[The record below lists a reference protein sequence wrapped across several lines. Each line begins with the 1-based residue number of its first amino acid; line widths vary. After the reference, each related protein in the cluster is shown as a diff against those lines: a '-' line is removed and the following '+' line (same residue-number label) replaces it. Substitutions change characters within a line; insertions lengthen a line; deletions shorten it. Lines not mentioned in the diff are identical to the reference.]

1 MTRLL
6 GSLLAFAA
14 ALGAAPAAGAPAL
27 QVSTR
32 TTPQRALFGDVIHA
46 TITVRASAVATV
58 QGGFSPYAVLGS
70 RSTSSRSGG
79 VVTTTWTF
87 ALQCLQP
94 QCAPGPGARR
104 IALAPSRVLVGA
116 RVVTA
121 RFSRVVVDT
130 RATAAQVAH
139 PERSFL
145 HPTTPPAPTYRFAP
159 ETMRRLLFA
168 AAGLLVLLAAVLFWP
183 LVRRRSRST
192 SLPERDSLA
201 HALALVRA
209 ARSRPPPDRRRA
221 LGLLARTL
229 RRQGEAQVARDAAD
243 LAWSEPDPDAG
254 RMETLAER
262 VEGSR

>member
-1 MTRLL
+1 MRRFLGPLL
-6 GSLLAFAA
+6 TFAV
-14 ALGAAPAAGAPAL
+14 ALGAAPSAGATAL

-46 TITVRASAVATV
+46 TITVRASAAATV
-58 QGGFSPYAVLGS
+58 QAGFSPYEVLGS
-70 RSTSSRSGG
+70 RSASSRSGG

-104 IALAPSRVLVGA
+104 IALAPSRVLVGT

-130 RATAAQVAH
+130 RATPAQVAH

-159 ETMRRLLFA
+159 ETVRRLLFA
-168 AAGLLVLLAAVLFWP
+168 AAGLLVLLAAAVSWP
-183 LVRRRSRST
+183 LVRRRRPT
-192 SLPERDSLA
+192 SLQQRDSLA

-221 LGLLARTL
+221 LGLLSRTL

-243 LAWSEPDPDAG
+243 LAWSEPDPDAD

>member
-1 MTRLL
+1 MTRFL
-6 GSLLAFAA
+6 GSLLAFAVV
-14 ALGAAPAAGAPAL
+14 LGGAPPAGATAV
-27 QVSTR
+27 QISTR

-58 QGGFSPYAVLGS
+58 QAGFSPYEVMGS

-104 IALAPSRVLVGA
+104 IALAPSRVLVGS
-116 RVVTA
+116 RVLTA
-121 RFSRVVVDT
+121 RFSRAVVDT
-130 RATAAQVAH
+130 RATPAQVAH

-159 ETMRRLLFA
+159 DTMRRLLFA
-168 AAGLLVLLAAVLFWP
+168 AAALLVLLAVGLLWP
-183 LVRRRSRST
+183 LLRRRSQSATVRQ
-192 SLPERDSLA
+192 RDALA

-221 LGLLARTL
+221 LGLLSRTL
-229 RRQGEAQVARDAAD
+229 RRQGDAQVARDAAD
-243 LAWSEPDPDAG
+243 LAWSEPDPDAD